1 MPFPIMKQ
9 LIYYTL
15 IIIPIIYGLIHFLEY
30 SSFLSRVAGIV
41 TGSKVISYTLQQST
55 FVLTRFG
62 FVAMMPM
69 IGLIVDYQVT
79 KYQYLFMVHASL
91 LVATLLCLL
100 SYFCRKYIISYFI
113 NVIDLY
119 SNNGSLIKSILIG
132 FIKREKTY
140 CEVYSMYKYIRGE
153 KEARK
158 LILISSVVFGTYA
171 IGVYLSF
178 FAALNFYEHRSSIGQ
193 LSGLINAFATVLLT
207 FYIEPKISISIDR
220 NDFDA
225 EKKVLCLLIGRL
237 LGVGLLAQVIVA
249 LMWFI

>member
-132 FIKREKTY
+132 FIKEK
-140 CEVYSMYKYIRGE
+140 K
-153 KEARK
+153 
-158 LILISSVVFGTYA
+158 
-171 IGVYLSF
+171 
-178 FAALNFYEHRSSIGQ
+178 H
-193 LSGLINAFATVLLT
+193 TVK
-207 FYIEPKISISIDR
+207 FIVCISISEER
-220 NDFDA
+220 
-225 EKKVLCLLIGRL
+225 KKLEN
-237 LGVGLLAQVIVA
+237 
-249 LMWFI
+249 